1 MSESDANLPVVN
13 VYSVDDERLRFRVII
28 AIAAVANYDGRGEYD
43 VNIPIPTFF
52 GNNEDYNACRIKC
65 DSFAASGL
73 GALVTP
79 TWGSAAAVK
88 VPALELQLSCPSSQT
103 STSTIDSAV
112 QAQQAGIHEISGFKQ
127 LLPGQIVNT
136 GNGLVFTPAA
146 GGYAWLSISGRA
158 ENPIMAANP
167 FGQKLTIRFIDP
179 TSRDRVWI
187 QDSGAAIPGPDLGTY
202 VMQLDITMIPNN

>member
-1 MSESDANLPVVN
+1 MSETDTKLPVVN
-13 VYSVDDERLRFRVII
+13 VYSIDEERLRFRVII

-65 DSFAASGL
+65 DSFAAYGL
-73 GALVTP
+73 GALGTP

-103 STSTIDSAV
+103 ATSTIDSVA
-112 QAQQAGIHEISGFKQ
+112 QAQQAGVHEVSGFKQ
-127 LLPGQIVNT
+127 LLPGQIVNV
-136 GNGLVFTPAA
+136 GNGAVFTPAA
-146 GGYAWLSISGRA
+146 GGYAWLSMSGKA

-179 TSRDRVWI
+179 ASRDRIWI
-187 QDSGAAIPGPDLGTY
+187 ENSAVGMPGPDLGTY
-202 VMQLDITMIPNN
+202 VMQLDITMIPNK